1 MRPDPSRGLRYER
14 WSLDPISIS
23 VCVLT
28 VVAALIGRILM
39 FSHAVLLVLCIGL
52 LLLAGFLK
60 LLEELIHMIRT
71 IVVVLAVV
79 LALWLLVGH

>member
-1 MRPDPSRGLRYER
+1 ML
-14 WSLDPISIS
+14 
-23 VCVLT
+23 
-28 VVAALIGRILM
+28 
-39 FSHAVLLVLCIGL
+39 SHAVLLVSCIGL

-71 IVVVLAVV
+71 IVVILAVV

>member
-1 MRPDPSRGLRYER
+1 MRPDPSRGLGYER

-28 VVAALIGRILM
+28 VVAALIGRILV